1 MLQIKIIRKN
11 NINKKTNTKT
21 KGNPKP
27 SDTRNSIP
35 SEVPIDSSV
44 NGQEFVDY
52 IRNSNQL
59 ENNRIKNLFTPE
71 SPDNKKE
78 KNKSTQ
84 SKKFKKRVS
93 DLKFR
98 NPLERVTTK
107 KENTPADW
115 TRRIMGL

>member
-1 MLQIKIIRKN
+1 MSK
-11 NINKKTNTKT
+11 
-21 KGNPKP
+21 
-27 SDTRNSIP
+27 
-35 SEVPIDSSV
+35 EVFVALIDSGC
-44 NGQEFVDY
+44 NFETY
-52 IRNSNQL
+52 EKIAIHI

-107 KENTPADW
+107 KENTPTYW